1 MGRWDLP
8 VEERLHLRAFTDAR
22 QIPSG
27 SNFQTDLLII
37 GGGPAGI
44 SLALALA
51 HTSIKMI
58 MLESGG
64 TDFEAPTQE
73 LYDGTESG
81 VPYLKLMGSR
91 LRYLGGST
99 NHWGGWCRPLD
110 EIDFEK
116 RSWVPHSGWPI
127 ARKDLE
133 PYFPR
138 AQELVEA
145 GPFIYDQPR
154 KWTEAQDAGPLALGE
169 GGVYTTYFQYSKTRD
184 GILPTHFGD
193 RYGDDLKKIAH
204 LQTMLHAN
212 VTGIRMTHDATQ
224 IDHVDVATLTG
235 KHFKIAAKYVV
246 IAVGG
251 IENAR
256 LLLASNDVMK
266 TGIGNGNDLVGRFF
280 ADHPIP
286 GEVGTLVVFNGNIA
300 PYYLVPRDALNATF
314 RSAFTPTDAHKRAT
328 QGLSSLTTVEGEI
341 QLDAQDQ
348 AVVAA
353 TASAL
358 GADTNGMKVFMLGCG
373 MEIAPDPDR
382 RLTLTTKRDAL
393 GMPRLKLNMTISD
406 QDFARYRATLHELG
420 RQLLATKTGMLR
432 MRHTTRAEWLSTMDW
447 GNHHMGTTR
456 MSADPKLGVVD
467 ANSRVHGVS
476 NLFVAGSSVFP
487 TYSASNPTMNL
498 VALTLRM
505 ADHLKG
511 LFK

>member
-1 MGRWDLP
+1 M
-8 VEERLHLRAFTDAR
+8 DAR
-22 QIPSG
+22 SVASG
-27 SNFQTDLLII
+27 ATLQTDLLII

-51 HTSIKMI
+51 NTPIKML

-64 TDFEAPTQE
+64 TDFEPQTQA
-73 LYDGTESG
+73 LYEGSEVG
-81 VPYLKLMGSR
+81 VPYLRLNGSR

-110 EIDFEK
+110 EIDFET
-116 RSWVPHSGWPI
+116 RSWLPHSGWPI
-127 ARKDLE
+127 TRKDLE
-133 PYFPR
+133 PYFNR
-138 AQELVEA
+138 AQSLVEA
-145 GPFIYDQPR
+145 GPFIYDQPQ
-154 KWTEAQDAGPLALGE
+154 KWTDAQGAKPLALGE
-169 GGVYTTYFQYSKTRD
+169 GGVFTTYFQYSKTRD
-184 GILPTHFGD
+184 SVLPTHFGD
-193 RYGDDLKKIAH
+193 RYGDDLKQVRNFE
-204 LQTMLHAN
+204 LMLHAN
-212 VTGIRMTHDATQ
+212 VTGLRLAHDAGQ
-224 IDHVDVATLTG
+224 VDHVDVATLTG
-235 KHFKIAAKYVV
+235 KHFKVSAKYVV
-246 IAVGG
+246 LAVGG

-266 TGIGNGNDLVGRFF
+266 TGVGNGNDLVGRFF

-286 GEVGTLVVFNGNIA
+286 GEIGTLSIFNGDIA
-300 PYYLVPRDALNATF
+300 PYYLVPRGALDAIF
-314 RSAFTPTDAHKRAT
+314 RSAFTPTDAQKRKT
-328 QGLSSLTTVEGEI
+328 HGLSSLTTVEGEI
-341 QLDAQDQ
+341 QLDGQDQ

-358 GADTNGMKVFMLGCG
+358 GVDTSGMKVFALGCG

-382 RLTLTTKRDAL
+382 RLTLSSQRDAL

-420 RQLLATKTGMLR
+420 RQLLAAKTGMLR
-432 MRHTTRAEWLSTMDW
+432 IRHNTRAEWLSTMDW

-467 ANSRVHGVS
+467 ANCQVHGVN
-476 NLFVAGSSVFP
+476 NLYVAGSSVFP

-498 VALTLRM
+498 VAMALRM

-511 LFK
+511 QFT

>member
-1 MGRWDLP
+1 MGRGAF
-8 VEERLHLRAFTDAR
+8 VRERLHLRAFTDAR

-37 GGGPAGI
+37 GGGPAAI

-51 HTSIKMI
+51 KTSIKTI
-58 MLESGG
+58 ILESGG
-64 TDFEAPTQE
+64 LDFEAATQD
-73 LYDGTESG
+73 LYDGAETG
-81 VPYLKLMGSR
+81 VPYLKLMASR
-91 LRYLGGST
+91 MRYLGGST

-110 EIDFEK
+110 EIDFET
-116 RSWVPHSGWPI
+116 RSWLPHSGWPI
-127 ARKDLE
+127 TRKDLE
-133 PYFPR
+133 PYFAR
-138 AQELVEA
+138 AQDLVEA
-145 GPFIYDQPR
+145 GPYIYDQPD
-154 KWTEAQDAGPLALGE
+154 KWSAAQGVKPLALGE
-169 GGVYTTYFQYSKTRD
+169 GGVFTTYFQYSKTKD

-193 RYGDDLKKIAH
+193 RYGDDLKKIANLH
-204 LQTMLHAN
+204 VMLHAN
-212 VTGIRMTHDATQ
+212 VTGIRMAHDASHV
-224 IDHVDVATLTG
+224 DHVDVATLNG

-246 IAVGG
+246 LATGG

-286 GEVGTLVVFNGNIA
+286 GEIGTLTIFNGNIA
-300 PYYLVPRDALNATF
+300 PYYLVPRDSMNATF
-314 RSAFTPTDAHKRAT
+314 RSAFAPSDAHKRAA
-328 QGLSSLTTVEGEI
+328 QVLGSLTTVEGEI
-341 QLDAQDQ
+341 QLDEQDQ

-358 GADTNGMKVFMLGCG
+358 GVDTNGMKVFMLGCG

-382 RLTLTTKRDAL
+382 RLTLTNKRDAL
-393 GMPRLKLNMTISD
+393 GMPRLKLNMTIAD
-406 QDFARYRATLHELG
+406 QDFARYRATLNELG

-432 MRHTTRAEWLSTMDW
+432 MRHNTRAEWLSTMDW

-456 MSADPKLGVVD
+456 MGADPKLGVVD
-467 ANSRVHGVS
+467 ANSQVHGVS